1 MGTLEGLSYRR
12 VVRYEQNCISSIK
25 DCHHFLTSCRV
36 VCKSKP
42 AIGDARLRQLE
53 DLYDGVHWLC
63 IGYTLKCSQ
72 PPFVELLPV
81 VFLKDTLLEAS
92 ILSPLAMLYQD
103 NLFIVGFIIYIKTL
117 PFRNTQDV
125 KNTVRVVFP
134 KNFFLFL
141 KTSQ

>member
-1 MGTLEGLSYRR
+1 M
-12 VVRYEQNCISSIK
+12 
-25 DCHHFLTSCRV
+25 
-36 VCKSKP
+36 
-42 AIGDARLRQLE
+42 
-53 DLYDGVHWLC
+53 
-63 IGYTLKCSQ
+63 
-72 PPFVELLPV
+72 

-141 KTSQ
+141 KTS

>member
-1 MGTLEGLSYRR
+1 M
-12 VVRYEQNCISSIK
+12 
-25 DCHHFLTSCRV
+25 
-36 VCKSKP
+36 
-42 AIGDARLRQLE
+42 
-53 DLYDGVHWLC
+53 
-63 IGYTLKCSQ
+63 
-72 PPFVELLPV
+72 ELLPV

-141 KTSQ
+141 KTS